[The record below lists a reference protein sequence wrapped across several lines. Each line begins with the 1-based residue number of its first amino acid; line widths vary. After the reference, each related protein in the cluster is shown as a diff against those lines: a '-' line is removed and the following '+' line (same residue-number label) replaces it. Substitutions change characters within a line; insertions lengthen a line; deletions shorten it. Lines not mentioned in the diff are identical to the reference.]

1 MLRQYAAVSGT
12 IFGVVALLQ
21 LTRALMQ
28 VPVHIGTF
36 EVPVVASWIAAL
48 VTGGLCVWAFR
59 SRG

>member
-1 MLRQYAAVSGT
+1 MSRQYAAVSGT
-12 IFGVVALLQ
+12 IFGIIALLQ
-21 LTRALMQ
+21 VTRALMQ

-48 VTGGLCVWAFR
+48 GRGSIPSMVSF